1 MVELVR
7 AGASLRAVAQQCRVS
22 LRTVQ
27 RWMTRAGREDLAQVD
42 WTDRPSVPHTIQ
54 RTGLIAEDRVVQMR
68 RYLREDSD
76 LGEYGA
82 PAIHRALEA
91 EGLGG
96 VPSIRTIGRILE
108 RRGALDGRRRV
119 RRPPPPLGWYLPDV
133 AMRRAD
139 VDSVDAVEDLCM
151 AGGTMVDVVTCV
163 SLHGGLPGAWPGPTL
178 TTKRTMESLISHWVA
193 TGLPAYAQ
201 FDNAPTFTGAQR
213 YPNVLGRLVRLC
225 LGLGVVPVFVPPRES
240 GFQAAVEGFNG
251 RWQAKVWHRFAP
263 STMPVLEERSTR
275 YVLAY
280 RVRLAPRLDAAP
292 ARRPFPARWRSA
304 REAVPRGRL
313 VYVRRT
319 DAHGA
324 VEVLGHG
331 FTVSPTW
338 PHRLVR
344 CEVALSAGHVSF
356 YALRRRAPNDQPL
369 LRTVSHRWDI
379 RPPTD

>member
-1 MVELVR
+1 
-7 AGASLRAVAQQCRVS
+7 
-22 LRTVQ
+22 
-27 RWMTRAGREDLAQVD
+27 LAQVD

-54 RTGLIAEDRVVQMR
+54 RTGPIAEDRVIQMR

-96 VPSIRTIGRILE
+96 VPAIRTIGRILE
-108 RRGALDGRRRV
+108 RRGAWDGRRRI
-119 RRPPPPLGWYLPDV
+119 RRPAPPLGWYLPDV

-139 VDSVDAVEDLCM
+139 VDSVDAIEDLCM
-151 AGGTMVDVVTCV
+151 VGGIMIDVVTCV

-178 TTKRTMESLISHWVA
+178 TTKRTMETLISHWAA

-240 GFQAAVEGFNG
+240 GFQAAIESFNG

-263 STMPVLEERSTR
+263 STMAVLEERSRR

-280 RVRLAPRLDAAP
+280 RTRLAPRLDAAP
-292 ARRPFPARWRSA
+292 ARRRFPARWRSA
-304 REAVPRGRL
+304 QETVPRGRL

-319 DAHGA
+319 DARGA
-324 VEVLGHG
+324 VEVLGHP
-331 FTVSPTW
+331 FVVSPTW
-338 PHRLVR
+338 THRLVR
-344 CEVALSAGHVSF
+344 CEVALSAGLVSF
-356 YALRRRAPNDQPL
+356 HALRRRAPNEQPVFK
-369 LRTVSHRWDI
+369 TVSHHWDI